1 VRNPS
6 GGRGRTGATLPTTRL
21 GSGAASGVRSACKC
35 SPRRRFSWAV
45 AQRRENALERVDL
58 HASAHHG
65 VGRMHSRGWI
75 CMQVLTTASGEC
87 TREGGSACKGSP
99 RRRENARE
107 RVDLH
112 ASAHHGVG
120 RMHSRGWICMQ
131 VLTTASGECTREGGR
146 AVAASGAKGGEWEAF
161 GRNEAGHR
169 EAAANSCGG
178 RHGGGQSRQANRT
191 HQHASAHHSADASG
205 WVVGGMGNSDL
216 AVR

>member
-1 VRNPS
+1 
-6 GGRGRTGATLPTTRL
+6 
-21 GSGAASGVRSACKC
+21 
-35 SPRRRFSWAV
+35 
-45 AQRRENALERVDL
+45 
-58 HASAHHG
+58 
-65 VGRMHSRGWI
+65 
-75 CMQVLTTASGEC
+75 MQVLTTASFLM
-87 TREGGSACKGSP
+87 GSGA
-99 RRRENARE
+99 
-107 RVDLH
+107 
-112 ASAHHGVG
+112 
-120 RMHSRGWICMQ
+120 
-131 VLTTASGECTREGGR
+131 ASGECTREGGR

>member
-87 TREGGSACKGSP
+87 TREGGSACKCSP
-99 RRRENARE
+99 RRRENALE
-107 RVDLH
+107 RV
-112 ASAHHGVG
+112 GVRWRQVGQRAGSG
-120 RMHSRGWICMQ
+120 RHLAGTRQATERQQPTAAGGGMGAGRAGRPTGRISMQ
-131 VLTTASGECTREGGR
+131 VLTTAQMPPVGSW
-146 AVAASGAKGGEWEAF
+146 AAWATVTSPFVRTSSRDSPNKGQGSRPGA
-161 GRNEAGHR
+161 
-169 EAAANSCGG
+169 S
-178 RHGGGQSRQANRT
+178 
-191 HQHASAHHSADASG
+191 
-205 WVVGGMGNSDL
+205 
-216 AVR
+216 

>member
-87 TREGGSACKGSP
+87 TREGGSACKCSP
-99 RRRENARE
+99 RRRENALE

-120 RMHSRGWICMQ
+120 RMHSRGWACGGGKWGKGRGVGGIWQ
-131 VLTTASGECTREGGR
+131 ERGRPQRGSSQQLRGAAWGR
-146 AVAASGAKGGEWEAF
+146 AEQAGQQDASACKCSPQRRCLRL
-161 GRNEAGHR
+161 GR
-169 EAAANSCGG
+169 G
-178 RHGGGQSRQANRT
+178 RHGQQ
-191 HQHASAHHSADASG
+191 
-205 WVVGGMGNSDL
+205 
-216 AVR
+216 